1 MALAKSPGVAWV
13 HRAAS
18 LLYFWKKDL
27 VRSAAEA
34 DAALDL
40 RPNFAE
46 AHNSRGIVYIYGGEP
61 LAAVPHIEQ
70 SIRLDPMLRPL
81 YTHFLASA
89 YLVAGKY
96 EDAAALFKERIRLV
110 PNTNLSRAFLAVALG
125 HLGEAE
131 EARRVWGELKEIDPN
146 YSFAEHVGRLPFTDP
161 AVVDSLR
168 EGLNR
173 AGIKA

>member
-1 MALAKSPGVAWV
+1 
-13 HRAAS
+13 
-18 LLYFWKKDL
+18 
-27 VRSAAEA
+27 
-34 DAALDL
+34 
-40 RPNFAE
+40 
-46 AHNSRGIVYIYGGEP
+46 
-61 LAAVPHIEQ
+61 
-70 SIRLDPMLRPL
+70 MLRPL

-146 YSFAEHVGRLPFTDP
+146 YSFAEHVGRLPFTNP
-161 AVVDSLR
+161 AAVDSLR

-173 AGIKA
+173 AGITA